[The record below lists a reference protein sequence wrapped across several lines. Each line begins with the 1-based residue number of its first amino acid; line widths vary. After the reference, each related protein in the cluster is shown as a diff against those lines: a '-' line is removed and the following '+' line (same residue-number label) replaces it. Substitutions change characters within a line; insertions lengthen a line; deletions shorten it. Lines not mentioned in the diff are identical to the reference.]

1 MGKKKLDFTDFFP
14 KSIEIRNIE
23 KEPDKITVHLKSYS
37 KMQQCPLCQREC
49 RFHHSTYRRKLQ
61 DLPILG
67 NQVIIR
73 LTAYRYTCDHT
84 DCEQKV
90 FCETIDGFC
99 GSYKR
104 MTARLED
111 FLLTLVLHTSC
122 EGASRIAKMTGIQVS
137 GDTLIRM
144 LLEKAEQI
152 PPIKTDTIGIDD
164 WAYRKGQSY
173 GTIIVDGHTH
183 KVIDLLEGRD
193 GKALKLWLEKN
204 KQVKVVTR
212 DRANA
217 YAAAIQEI
225 LPDATQIADRFH
237 LHQNLLE
244 AIKKAA
250 EQELPA
256 KIKIISSAEKPS
268 KVKKNITSPK
278 NKEDK
283 KNEMKK

>member
-1 MGKKKLDFTDFFP
+1 MSKKKLDFTSFYPD
-14 KSIEIRNIE
+14 SIEIRNIE
-23 KEPDKITVHLKSYS
+23 KDSDKITVHLKSYS
-37 KMQQCPLCQREC
+37 QMQHCPICQNEC
-49 RFHHSTYRRKLQ
+49 RFHHSTYKRKLQ

-67 NQVIIR
+67 KQTIIR

-144 LLEKAEQI
+144 LLNKAEQI
-152 PPIKTDTIGIDD
+152 PPMKTDYIGVDD
-164 WAYRKGQSY
+164 WAYKKGESY

-193 GKALKLWLEKN
+193 GKTLKRWLEKN
-204 KQVKVVTR
+204 KQVKIVTR

-225 LPDATQIADRFH
+225 LPDASQVADRFH

-244 AIKKAA
+244 AIRKAT

-256 KIKIISSAEKPS
+256 KIKIVSP
-268 KVKKNITSPK
+268 VKKPPK
-278 NKEDK
+278 IKNNTRISASKEYK

>member
-1 MGKKKLDFTDFFP
+1 MSKRKLDFTDFFP
-14 KSIEIRNIE
+14 SSTEIRNIE
-23 KEPDKITVHLKSYS
+23 KERDRIIVYLKSHS
-37 KMQQCPLCQREC
+37 QMQLCPLCQRTC
-49 RFHHSTYRRKLQ
+49 LSHHSTYRRKLQ

-67 NQVIIR
+67 KQVIIQ
-73 LTAYRYTCDHT
+73 LTAYRYDCDYT

-90 FCETIDGFC
+90 FCETIGGFC
-99 GSYKR
+99 GNYKR

-152 PPIKTDTIGIDD
+152 PPIQTDTIGIDD
-164 WAYRKGQSY
+164 WAFKKGQSY
-173 GTIIVDGHTH
+173 GTILVDGHTH

-193 GKALKLWLEKN
+193 GKTLKLWLEKN
-204 KQVKVVTR
+204 KQVKIVTR
-212 DRANA
+212 DRASA

-256 KIKIISSAEKPS
+256 KIKIVTSAENRS
-268 KVKKNITSPK
+268 KGKKNITSPE
-278 NKEDK
+278 NKETK